1 MALSQAL
8 GSDTPFTC
16 MSGSEIYSLEM
27 SKTEA
32 LTQAIRKSIGV
43 RIKYVITVVIYLI
56 ISLLII
62 TFYRE
67 ESEIIEGEVVEF
79 QIERPV
85 TGTGS
90 KVGKLTMRT
99 TDMETVYDLGN
110 KMIEALLKEKVIK
123 SYFDT
128 LNKFLLNIIL
138 CKGFGWRCRNY

>member
-1 MALSQAL
+1 MFAVIIECLVI
-8 GSDTPFTC
+8 PF
-16 MSGSEIYSLEM
+16 
-27 SKTEA
+27 
-32 LTQAIRKSIGV
+32 
-43 RIKYVITVVIYLI
+43 LI
-56 ISLLII
+56 II
-62 TFYRE
+62 FYRE

-123 SYFDT
+123 TYLFDS
-128 LNKFLLNIIL
+128 FE
-138 CKGFGWRCRNY
+138 

>member
-1 MALSQAL
+1 MFTVVVVYLV
-8 GSDTPFTC
+8 TPF
-16 MSGSEIYSLEM
+16 
-27 SKTEA
+27 
-32 LTQAIRKSIGV
+32 LTMI
-43 RIKYVITVVIYLI
+43 
-56 ISLLII
+56 
-62 TFYRE
+62 FYRE

-123 SYFDT
+123 TYF
-128 LNKFLLNIIL
+128 F
-138 CKGFGWRCRNY
+138 FYAFE

>member
-1 MALSQAL
+1 M
-8 GSDTPFTC
+8 F
-16 MSGSEIYSLEM
+16 
-27 SKTEA
+27 
-32 LTQAIRKSIGV
+32 
-43 RIKYVITVVIYLI
+43 TVVIECLVIPFLTI
-56 ISLLII
+56 I
-62 TFYRE
+62 FYRE

-123 SYFDT
+123 TYLFDA
-128 LNKFLLNIIL
+128 FE
-138 CKGFGWRCRNY
+138 